1 MPISEVH
8 KQRKAKNI
16 ALLAVILFVIM
27 LFFMLTVIKFKSP
40 EVDMLGQ
47 NETKT
52 ISNTEPNKASE

>member
-16 ALLAVILFVIM
+16 ALLAVIIFVIM

-40 EVDMLGQ
+40 NVDMLGQ
-47 NETKT
+47 VETST
-52 ISNTEPNKASE
+52 ISETESKNASE